1 MMQIRLFSNNLISKD
16 RTPPRCAVLFF
27 ERRKR
32 TFNLPNLDGRA
43 PWYDSTATIGGISNG
58 GLPNITGVANIQN
71 NIGSTGA
78 FYAGSSTNTAAAY
91 GQASKNTLNFDASR
105 SSSVYDSGTTVR
117 PAAVYTNWCIK
128 F

>member
-1 MMQIRLFSNNLISKD
+1 MCGS
-16 RTPPRCAVLFF
+16 FF
-27 ERRKR
+27 EHRKR

-58 GLPNITGVANIQN
+58 GLPNITGNWSMQNDAVLTFSGAYFAFQNITRYTRG
-71 NIGSTGA
+71 IYDGG
-78 FYAGSSTNTAAAY
+78 TASN
-91 GQASKNTLNFDASR
+91 GVQFDASR
-105 SSSVYDSGTTVR
+105 VSSVYDSGTTVR